1 MTAPKIISAKDLR
14 QHAKKSRDITVD
26 YDRIIARLL
35 MHMETTSENNGTQV
49 LITLTTNSYTI
60 TFDDTDSV
68 LDQEW
73 YYENLKHLYGDE
85 INKIVANLQNQF
97 YPEGYTVTVFNE
109 RSSVVILISW
119 RGNEDVPEDIK
130 HNSSI
135 INKVSTFFQRI
146 LS

>member
-1 MTAPKIISAKDLR
+1 
-14 QHAKKSRDITVD
+14 
-26 YDRIIARLL
+26 
-35 MHMETTSENNGTQV
+35 MHMEKNSENNGTQV

-60 TFDDTDSV
+60 TFDDIDKV

-97 YPEGYTVTVFNE
+97 YPEGYTVTVFNGG
-109 RSSVVILISW
+109 SSVVVLISW
-119 RGNEDVPEDIK
+119 RGDEDVPKDIK

-135 INKVSTFFQRI
+135 INKVLTFFRKI